1 MDRLA
6 NDEQVDVV
14 VPGSGAAGLAAAIAA
29 ADAGAE
35 VVVLER
41 AQQLGGTTAFSGGGV
56 WIPCNEHMADVGP
69 SDTREEA
76 LAYVRAVV
84 DGRTHDERLLELF
97 VDEGHVE
104 LARLE
109 ATTPLELQA
118 SRTFSDY
125 FADCPGAAPCGRTL
139 DPVPYASRDALGAW
153 DELIRVSPHTPR
165 LTLDEIVEDDPDV
178 DGASGARALSPTLAT
193 LDAERR
199 RDGVRTSG
207 EALVATLLRGALDR
221 GMRVVTQARVVA
233 LVHGGGARAADAVRG
248 VLVEAAD
255 GGPLRIG
262 ARRGVVLA
270 TGGFEWN
277 RELVQA
283 FLGVPQIWPLSPP
296 ANEGDG
302 LALGL
307 RAGAAVAN
315 MTVAWA
321 FPVAWDER
329 TTYDG
334 RAQHFLGTPRGE
346 PGCIVVNGR
355 GRRFVNEGV
364 SYMDL
369 PRTHRAY
376 DPTTHS
382 HPNAAPAWMV
392 FDARV
397 RGRITVGDL
406 RPDGPT
412 PSWVREAPTL
422 AQLAEQIGVDADGL
436 GDEVERFNAG
446 ARRGE
451 DPDFGRGTVW
461 FEGFKNGG
469 PAAERSLAPLE
480 QAPFFAMRL
489 YDGALGTAGGLRTD
503 GDGRVLGMDG
513 APLPGLMAAG
523 NTTASIFGPSY
534 PAGGVTLGPALV
546 FGARAGRAAAA
557 GR

>member
-1 MDRLA
+1 MA
-6 NDEQVDVV
+6 GEVVADEQLEQVFDVV
-14 VPGSGAAGLAAAIAA
+14 VAGSGAAGLAAAVAA
-29 ADAGAE
+29 ADEGAS

-41 AQQLGGTTAFSGGGV
+41 ASQLGGTTAFSGGGV
-56 WIPCNEHMADVGP
+56 WIPGNAHMGDVGVED
-69 SDTREEA
+69 SRADA
-76 LAYVRAVV
+76 LAYIRAVV
-84 DGRTHDERLLELF
+84 DGRAHDDTLLELY
-97 VDEGHVE
+97 VDAGHVE
-104 LARLE
+104 LERLE
-109 ATTPLELQA
+109 RSTPLRLQA

-125 FADCPGAAPCGRTL
+125 FADCPGARPGGRTL
-139 DPVPYASRDALGAW
+139 DPVPYASREALGADW
-153 DELIRVSPHTPR
+153 DELIRISPHTPR

-178 DGASGARALSPTLAT
+178 DGASGARALSPTLQA
-193 LDAERR
+193 LDAQRR

-207 EALVATLLRGALDR
+207 EALVAMLLRAALDR
-221 GMRVVTQARVVA
+221 GVRVVTEARVVGLDRQSVIVA
-233 LVHGGGARAADAVRG
+233 GERRYT
-248 VLVEAAD
+248 
-255 GGPLRIG
+255 

-321 FPVAWDER
+321 FPVAWDEQ
-329 TTYDG
+329 TTYEG
-334 RAQHFLGTPRGE
+334 RPQHFLGTPRGE
-346 PGCIVVNGR
+346 PGCIVVNDS

-369 PRTHRAY
+369 PRTHRVY

-392 FDARV
+392 FDRSV
-397 RGRITVGDL
+397 RERITVGDL
-406 RPDGPT
+406 KPDAPL
-412 PSWVREAPTL
+412 PAWVKQADTL
-422 AQLAEQIGVDADGL
+422 AELAALTGVDADGL
-436 GDEVERFNAG
+436 TAEVARFNAN

-469 PAAERSLAPLE
+469 PAPERSLAPLE
-480 QAPFFAMRL
+480 TAPYFAMRL

-513 APLPGLMAAG
+513 APLAGLFAAG
-523 NTTASIFGPSY
+523 NAAASIFGPSY

-546 FGARAGRAAAA
+546 FGARAGRAAA
-557 GR
+557 GDD